1 MNAFIGFVYLQFLD
15 LLTTIAFLTHG
26 VGEANPFVLWV
37 IRQSPSPLS
46 GLLLI
51 KVLAVLLAVISVVR
65 YRGRLLRKVN
75 YFFAALVSYNLIVL
89 IISINTPQFN

>member
-89 IISINTPQFN
+89 IININTPPFN

>member
-1 MNAFIGFVYLQFLD
+1 MNALSGFVYLQFLD
-15 LLTTIAFLTHG
+15 FLTTIAFLTHG

-46 GLLLI
+46 GLLMI
-51 KVLAVLLAVISVVR
+51 KVFAVLLAVISMAR

-75 YFFAALVSYNLIVL
+75 FFFAALVSYNLIVL
-89 IISINTPQFN
+89 IININTPQLN